1 MSANGDKPDTP
12 ESQLDAL
19 VEAAGVAEVQRA
31 KHRKLSVDKAIET
44 LDELIKESRSELGAN
59 ADTRG
64 HHNRSTRSA
73 MDALFE
79 NPGETSP
86 APNESDAVTNFN
98 EVESADGPRLA
109 GAQTAHKPVRPIR
122 QLEDGIDFW
131 DELETLDR
139 DDPE

>member
-12 ESQLDAL
+12 ESQLEAL

-44 LDELIKESRSELGAN
+44 LDELIKESRSEL
-59 ADTRG
+59 DTEARKRRRN
-64 HHNRSTRSA
+64 NRSTRSA

-79 NPGETSP
+79 NPGE
-86 APNESDAVTNFN
+86 APTGIIESTTVDSLESDETP
-98 EVESADGPRLA
+98 EGPRLA
-109 GAQTAHKPVRPIR
+109 GAQTAHKAVRPIR

-139 DDPE
+139 EETE